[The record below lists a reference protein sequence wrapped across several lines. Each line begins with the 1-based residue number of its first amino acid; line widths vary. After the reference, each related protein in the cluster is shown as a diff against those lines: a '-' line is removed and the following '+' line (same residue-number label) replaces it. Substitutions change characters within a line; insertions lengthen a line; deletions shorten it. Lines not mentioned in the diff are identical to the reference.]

1 MLANCSPL
9 PTNQSSTPEARI
21 GNIAGRIADSI
32 TITERKAS
40 PMKAATNTISIVNA
54 LLSRSIMAELF
65 RAAIAESP
73 VTAI

>member
-1 MLANCSPL
+1 
-9 PTNQSSTPEARI
+9 
-21 GNIAGRIADSI
+21 
-32 TITERKAS
+32 
-40 PMKAATNTISIVNA
+40 MKAATKTISIVNA